1 MESVIGFG
9 GLGGVSEGLKMVG
22 VVEKSLGM
30 IIRVKERP
38 LATERAVI
46 VVVDFASGKKRKTG
60 VMHHV
65 MLCIDSSLALEYC

>member
-46 VVVDFASGKKRKTG
+46 VVVDFASGKKKENRCNAPRDVVHRLSFG
-60 VMHHV
+60 
-65 MLCIDSSLALEYC
+65 S